1 MTTRLL
7 PLLFSLLTALP
18 TQAETHS
25 ADIIVYGDSP
35 SAITAAIEAA
45 DNKKN
50 VLLVSPVQHLG
61 GIIANGLGSQD
72 VDRRAGNGKPIG
84 GLTRE
89 FFIRIAKV
97 YDPKATDPKYQFRS
111 SFAEKAI
118 NDWLSEKNIS
128 VLRGKRITPLSPPSD
143 PVQMRL
149 QSPPAKSKFLA
160 VRVNSNIGAL
170 SRSSVDPVAPFPQP
184 LGKSGFGFLACL
196 AGKVDTV
203 GNQIMS

>member
-45 DNKKN
+45 DNKKD

-128 VLRGKRITPLSPPSD
+128 VLRGKRINPLSPPSA

-160 VRVNSNIGAL
+160 VGR
-170 SRSSVDPVAPFPQP
+170 
-184 LGKSGFGFLACL
+184 
-196 AGKVDTV
+196 
-203 GNQIMS
+203 